1 MDEFDSIPID
11 QVSYQ
16 LGMITAFAEVVA
28 AGVKKLGLS
37 PPLDPEKV
45 NRLMVGAE
53 KVAKAHGVCLY
64 LEKDFLTTDLFDPGF
79 TRDKH
84 VLLIYEDPKVL
95 DAYMALKAEK
105 EELIRAGKFQGR
117 AKKEIAVRL
126 GRLLSYQ
133 EDRIEKMLSTAP
145 SAAFMLD

>member
-45 NRLMVGAE
+45 DQLMMGAE
-53 KVAKAHGVCLY
+53 KVAKAHGVSLY
-64 LEKDFLTTDLFDPGF
+64 LEKDFLTTDLFDPEF

-84 VLLIYEDPKVL
+84 VILIYEDPQVL
-95 DAYMALKAEK
+95 DAYLALKAEK
-105 EELIRAGKFQGR
+105 EELLKAGKFQGER
-117 AKKEIAVRL
+117 RKEIAKKL

-133 EDRIEKMLSTAP
+133 EDRIDRMLSKAP
-145 SAAFMLD
+145 GVDQ